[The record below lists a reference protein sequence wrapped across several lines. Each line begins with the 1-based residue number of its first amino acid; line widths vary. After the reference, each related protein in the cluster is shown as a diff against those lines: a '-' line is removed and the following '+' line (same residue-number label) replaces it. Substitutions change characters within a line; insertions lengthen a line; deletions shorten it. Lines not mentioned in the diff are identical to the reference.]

1 MMTHQDMKKKRH
13 IKIVHTSDWHLGRSL
28 YGWKRHD
35 EFERF
40 LEWMS
45 GIIRDEQPDVLL
57 IAGDIFD
64 STTPSNRAQE
74 QYYRFL
80 CRTAAS
86 PCRHVVVIAGNHD
99 SPSFL
104 NAPREL
110 LRALDIHVIGASSDD
125 PAGETVLLKDPDGE
139 SELIV
144 CAVPYLRDRDIR
156 SSEPGES
163 FDDRDRKMREGIV
176 AHYTRVIDHAKR
188 LRRDVSVDNITGAAG
203 RRAVSPETPRRSVP
217 IVVMG
222 HLFTRGGRTVEGD
235 GVRELYIG
243 SLAHVPADMFPDA
256 VDYVA
261 LGHLHV
267 PQTVDGRE
275 TVRYSGS
282 PLPMGFNE
290 AKQVKSLCVIE
301 IDPSPQGSGSVETDH
316 ADNTDTGADSGG
328 LSGCADVTVRLINVP
343 VFQQLERISGSLDEM
358 EKRVTDLKQIGSSA
372 WLELEYTG
380 DEVVGDLR
388 DRLEEVVS
396 GSKMDIV
403 RIKNR
408 TLSQAIL
415 KRVQDEETLDDLSPE
430 DVFARCMD
438 FHGVPD
444 EQRNDLVA
452 LFRDVVRSLQE
463 SDPAAE

>member
-1 MMTHQDMKKKRH
+1 MTRQGMKKKQH
-13 IKIVHTSDWHLGRSL
+13 MKIIHTSDWHLGRAL
-28 YGWKRHD
+28 YGRKRHD
-35 EFERF
+35 EFDRF
-40 LEWMS
+40 LDWMS
-45 GIIRDEQPDVLL
+45 GIVRDEQPDALL

-125 PAGETVLLKDPDGE
+125 PADETVLLKDPDDE
-139 SELIV
+139 PELIV

-163 FDDRDRKMREGIV
+163 FDDRDRKMKEGIS
-176 AHYTRVIDHAKR
+176 AHYARVIDHAKR
-188 LRRDVSVDNITGAAG
+188 LRRDAIETNTTVAAG
-203 RRAVSPETPRRSVP
+203 RRAGSPEVHRLPVP

-222 HLFTRGGRTVEGD
+222 HLFTRGGKTVEGD
-235 GVRELYIG
+235 GVRELYVG
-243 SLAHVPADMFPDA
+243 SLAHVPADIFPGS

-267 PQTVDGRE
+267 PQTVAGRK

-301 IDPSPQGSGSVETDH
+301 IDPPRQGSGSAETDH
-316 ADNTDTGADSGG
+316 AGKTESGADSDG
-328 LSGCADVTVRLINVP
+328 LSGRADVTVRLIDVP
-343 VFQQLERISGSLDEM
+343 VFQSLERISGSLDEM
-358 EKRVTDLKQIGSSA
+358 EKQVAALKQAGSDA

-380 DEVVGDLR
+380 QAVIGDLR
-388 DRLEEVVS
+388 DRLEEAVS

-430 DVFARCMD
+430 DVFARCLD

-444 EQRNDLVA
+444 EQRNDLIV
-452 LFRDVVRSLQE
+452 LFRDVVRSLAE